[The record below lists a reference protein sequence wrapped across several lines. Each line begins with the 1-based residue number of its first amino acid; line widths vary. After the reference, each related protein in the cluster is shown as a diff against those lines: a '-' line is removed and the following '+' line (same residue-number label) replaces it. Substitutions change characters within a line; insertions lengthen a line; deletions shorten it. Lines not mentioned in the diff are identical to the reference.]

1 MTSRRPRSA
10 FPTPGETER
19 ARVLVNAYVR
29 LESERIRIEA
39 RQARLLAELLEL
51 GLAQQERGGAEAGDI
66 PVRSLTAE
74 VAAASRVSPRT
85 MSGRM
90 GDAWSLK
97 KRFPATMA
105 AFAEGEVSRPHAS
118 VVAECGARLVDDDVR
133 AEYERRALAHATTAT
148 VPATREACRRIAE
161 SLEPQSLAERH
172 RVARAERGVFVRNL
186 DDGMAE
192 LCLVSDAV
200 IVHGARDRLTGMAK
214 ALRRDANGARV
225 PDGGA
230 DAAGEAPNTADGAPD
245 GPAGGDA
252 DADAKAAEDPRTL
265 DQLRADIASDLLLT
279 GAPHAHAVHDETGAN
294 LLDGVRGT
302 VQVTI
307 PVRSLT
313 GLTGEAAHLTGYGP
327 VAPEAARRIAA
338 EAPGWGRLFRSPE
351 TGALLTV
358 DRYEPTAAQRRF
370 LRARDE
376 HCRFPG
382 CRQAARR
389 CDIDHTVAHAGGG
402 ATVVG
407 NLATLCRGHHV
418 LKHHSPWRVRQR
430 GRGDLE
436 WISPTGAVYAG
447 RPESN
452 VRFVES
458 EECASEAGSD
468 PPPRAD
474 FSYWF
479 EPQPCSTPAPF

>member
-1 MTSRRPRSA
+1 MTNHRPRSA

-29 LESERIRIEA
+29 LESERNRIEA
-39 RQARLLAELLEL
+39 RQSRLLAELLEL
-51 GLAQQERGGAEAGDI
+51 GLAQQERGGAAAGDI
-66 PVRSLTAE
+66 PVRSLIAE

-85 MSGRM
+85 MSARM
-90 GDAWSLK
+90 SDAWSLK

-105 AFAEGEVSRPHAS
+105 AFAEGGVSRPHAS
-118 VVAECGARLVDDDVR
+118 VIAEHGARLVDDDVR

-148 VPATREACRRIAE
+148 VPATREACKRIAE
-161 SLEPQSLAERH
+161 SLEPQPLDERH
-172 RVARAERGVFVRNL
+172 RIARAERGVFVRNL

-230 DAAGEAPNTADGAPD
+230 DAAGDGSAGAPD
-245 GPAGGDA
+245 AGGSDA
-252 DADAKAAEDPRTL
+252 SGAGDTDEDPRTL

-279 GAPHAHAVHDETGAN
+279 GAPHAHAVHDVTGGN
-294 LLDGVRGT
+294 LLDGVRGA

-307 PVRSLT
+307 PARSLT
-313 GLTGEAAHLTGYGP
+313 GLTGEAAYLTGYGP
-327 VAPEAARRIAA
+327 VAPETARRIAA
-338 EAPGWGRLFRSPE
+338 EAPGWDRLFRSPD

-382 CRQAARR
+382 CRQAAHR
-389 CDIDHTVAHAGGG
+389 CDIDHTVAHADGG
-402 ATVVG
+402 ATGVG

-436 WISPTGAVYAG
+436 WISPTGAVYTG
-447 RPESN
+447 RPESS

-458 EECASEAGSD
+458 EECASAAGSD